1 MIRSRGGDGGG
12 GVIQR
17 TRTSLT
23 ASRTGEKEEDGYKSS
38 RFAELGNK
46 MMFFLG
52 IRDEDI

>member
-23 ASRTGEKEEDGYKSS
+23 ASRTGKKEKRMDTNQVGLQNWE
-38 RFAELGNK
+38 
-46 MMFFLG
+46 
-52 IRDEDI
+52 IR